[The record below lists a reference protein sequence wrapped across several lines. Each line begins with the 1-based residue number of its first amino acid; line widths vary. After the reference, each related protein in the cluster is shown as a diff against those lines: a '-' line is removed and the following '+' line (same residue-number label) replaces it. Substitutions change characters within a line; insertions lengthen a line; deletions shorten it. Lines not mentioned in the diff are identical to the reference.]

1 MMKKILIA
9 SKDVDEMAR
18 VKNCLEQ
25 TFDIYSI
32 ASPDYPAEGLSIF
45 DLVLIDHGFT
55 EKSGFDYIDEVLSV
69 VHIPVLM
76 LTPPDDPRCAIE
88 AIRVGAFNYIVK
100 FGHYEEVLPVAID
113 EAISRF
119 DEQKKMKATIAALKK
134 RIAELEE
141 LLGTMPQATIEK
153 TRDLSSGNGAN
164 KNADIVKEIVD
175 RFKQGEINL
184 PSVPQINVRFQEL
197 IDRGADYRQISELLK
212 QDVAIASK
220 LIMVSNSPVYRGVDT
235 NRTLE
240 QAISRLGISVTQ
252 QYVNVISNR
261 ALYTVSQKKYVPSI
275 ERLWQHSLSC
285 AYACQAVAKSI
296 GKKVQ
301 LDDDPFILGLL
312 HDIGKLILLQV
323 IGELEMK
330 GKFGGEIPMEEV
342 LRIVETYHGQFGSA
356 LLKRWKF
363 SNGCTGAALYHDNL
377 HDADPIS
384 KELLIVHFANLL
396 VRELGF
402 VFTSGSVPNVETAES
417 MQFLKIAPEIVATIK
432 EDTIKYM
439 EEVGRI
445 LL

>member
-1 MMKKILIA
+1 MKKILIA
-9 SKDVDEMAR
+9 SRDNDEIIR
-18 VKNCLEQ
+18 CKGCLEKS
-25 TFDIYSI
+25 FNVYSI
-32 ASPDYPAEGLSIF
+32 TPDFPVESLSVF
-45 DLVLIDHGFT
+45 DLVLVDHGFT
-55 EKSGFDYIDEVLSV
+55 DCSGIDYIGQVLAV
-69 VHIPVLM
+69 THIPILM
-76 LTPPDDPRCAIE
+76 LTPPDDPKCAID
-88 AIRVGAFNYIVK
+88 AIRAGAFNYIVK

-119 DEQKKMKATIAALKK
+119 NEQEKMKTTITALKK

-153 TRDLSSGNGAN
+153 AHGVSSGNGGN
-164 KNADIVKEIVD
+164 KNTDIVKEIVS

-184 PSVPQINVRFQEL
+184 PSNPQINIKFQEL
-197 IDRGADYRQISELLK
+197 TDRGADYRQIAELLK

-220 LIMVSNSPVYRGVDT
+220 LIMVSNSPVYRGIDV

-261 ALYTVSQKKYVPSI
+261 ALYAVSQKKYVPSI

-285 AYACQAVAKSI
+285 AYACQAVAKII

-301 LDDDPFILGLL
+301 LDNDPFILGLL

-330 GKFGGEIPMEEV
+330 GKFGGEIPLEEG
-342 LRIVETYHGQFGSA
+342 LRIAEAYHGQFGSA

-396 VRELGF
+396 VKGLGF
-402 VFTSGSVPNVETAES
+402 VFADGSIAEVETAES
-417 MQFLKIAPEIVATIK
+417 AQFLKIDREMIATIK
-432 EDTIKYM
+432 EDTVKYM

-445 LL
+445 LF